1 MSRCRPRQVAEREV
15 GQARCTRMSSRVR
28 RCHSMSRSNM
38 LRGYCIL
45 VLSITALLCG
55 CARLQAQSSAAPEA
69 RITVKSVSGMHKG
82 KCGPKR
88 ALQVGAILQ
97 QMEDDGFSMLRPC
110 HCEESVL
117 QDIQTNEHRLDMLS
131 VRATGERGVYSD
143 NVDNIVLAHSIHLPR
158 IPWIWRPDN
167 DRPLLELVAVRRP
180 GANLTI
186 LWLGIGKTSS
196 RGQYFNAVGV
206 SGDPFG
212 LDRGEC

>member
-1 MSRCRPRQVAEREV
+1 
-15 GQARCTRMSSRVR
+15 
-28 RCHSMSRSNM
+28 M
-38 LRGYCIL
+38 LRGYCVL

-55 CARLQAQSSAAPEA
+55 CARWQSQSSAAPEA
-69 RITVKSVSGMHKG
+69 KIAVKSVTGMHNG

-88 ALQVGAILQ
+88 ALQVAAVLQ
-97 QMEDDGFSMLRPC
+97 QMEDNRFSMLRPC
-110 HCEESVL
+110 RCGENAL
-117 QDIQTNEHRLDMLS
+117 RDIFTNERRLDKWS
-131 VRATGERGVYSD
+131 VRATGERGAHED
-143 NVDNIVLAHSIHLPR
+143 NVDNIILTHSIHLPR

-186 LWLGIGKTSS
+186 LWLGIGKAYA
-196 RGQYFNAVGV
+196 RGQFFNAVGV